1 MKLLALKQETQHPTE
16 ALIAHVTAGA
26 EPIEMTG
33 EIEQVDLNYMLARGN
48 PYAMLIRVRGESMS
62 AEIRDGD
69 WVMIDRSR
77 EPKPNDIVLANING
91 GYTIK
96 RHKLNDARGKNG
108 LYLVPANDVYQP
120 RRVTENDSFEIIGV
134 VTSVIHSFV

>member
-1 MKLLALKQETQHPTE
+1 MKLLSLKPETQYPTD
-16 ALIAHVTAGA
+16 ALVAHISAG
-26 EPIEMTG
+26 EPLEVG
-33 EIEQVDLNYMLARGN
+33 SEFEQVDLNYLLARGN

-77 EPKPNDIVLANING
+77 EPQPNDIVLAHING

-108 LYLVPANDVYQP
+108 LYLVPANEVYQP
-120 RRVTENDSFEIIGV
+120 RKITEDDAFEIIGV

>member
-1 MKLLALKQETQHPTE
+1 MKLLSLKPETQYPTD
-16 ALIAHVTAGA
+16 ALVAHVSAG
-26 EPIEMTG
+26 EPIEVG
-33 EIEQVDLNYMLARGN
+33 SEFEQVDLNHLLARGN

-69 WVMIDRSR
+69 WVMIDRNR
-77 EPKPNDIVLANING
+77 EPQPNDIVLANING

-108 LYLVPANDVYQP
+108 LYLVPANEVYQP
-120 RRVTENDSFEIIGV
+120 RKVTEDDAFEIIGV